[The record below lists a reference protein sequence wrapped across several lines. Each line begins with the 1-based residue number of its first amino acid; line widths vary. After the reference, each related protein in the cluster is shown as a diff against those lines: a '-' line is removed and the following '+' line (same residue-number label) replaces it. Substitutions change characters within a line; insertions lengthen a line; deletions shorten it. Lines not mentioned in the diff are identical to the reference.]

1 MSRSSDDLKDVVA
14 ALPAAQLPHLLD
26 LMCIQ
31 PGGNATVRRQRI
43 LTAISGRP
51 ARQRSGWLD
60 FFITALEAY
69 GRYHGGFENFSVV
82 DIDFSELDDEEFW
95 DDVHTGILDSYL
107 DHLRDVNDQP
117 LPKFLPFDLLSDL
130 EYDSADD
137 PVRFRNFTGTWPDAA
152 TLQRL
157 VGRPQDAAAA
167 GSNSSDAERIE
178 QLESEMAEWKDQ
190 LENMPQ
196 AVKDSLRDDISENK
210 FGVSG
215 EHSVAIMRKTLAY
228 KVDTEC
234 FFLFDYEVGAGGERK
249 IICDAGSPLTKDMLA
264 SLFFDRQMSSNDS
277 KKIERRNLCDDKVFI
292 SARVLSEPKK
302 QALGDPQ
309 SKIYKDFEMLRIRQQ
324 TMVKN
329 SQCLL
334 KTINF
339 ASRALQPLGV
349 LLEQNDDAGDAM
361 DLPVHVASELQK
373 VQGFLYSC
381 LHACSDSLHLVGMD
395 CSELERQRNDLY
407 LAGST
412 GNSSMRVQRPNSDP
426 VRMEMDTTALDK
438 IAGDEL
444 RRQKELAAGS
454 RTRSPGPAPRTQRPT
469 SPGPARPNTAERS
482 ARAAQSARDKAAA
495 AARKSAGGSPTAA
508 GPAPAPA
515 PGPSPSA
522 KGKNAKKKK

>member
-1 MSRSSDDLKDVVA
+1 M
-14 ALPAAQLPHLLD
+14 
-26 LMCIQ
+26 
-31 PGGNATVRRQRI
+31 
-43 LTAISGRP
+43 
-51 ARQRSGWLD
+51 
-60 FFITALEAY
+60 
-69 GRYHGGFENFSVV
+69 
-82 DIDFSELDDEEFW
+82 
-95 DDVHTGILDSYL
+95 
-107 DHLRDVNDQP
+107 
-117 LPKFLPFDLLSDL
+117 
-130 EYDSADD
+130 
-137 PVRFRNFTGTWPDAA
+137 
-152 TLQRL
+152 
-157 VGRPQDAAAA
+157 VGRPQDAAFA

-178 QLESEMAEWKDQ
+178 QLESEMAEWRDQ

-228 KVDTEC
+228 QVDTKC

-264 SLFFDRQMSSNDS
+264 SLFFDSQMSSNDS

-324 TMVKN
+324 TMVKY
-329 SQCLL
+329 SQCML

-454 RTRSPGPAPRTQRPT
+454 CTRSPGLAPRT
-469 SPGPARPNTAERS
+469 
-482 ARAAQSARDKAAA
+482 
-495 AARKSAGGSPTAA
+495 
-508 GPAPAPA
+508 
-515 PGPSPSA
+515 
-522 KGKNAKKKK
+522 